1 MVEGFSKT
9 PRYVLK
15 DGSHPTS
22 PVVVVDATEVEPTVI
37 FGFSGK
43 ASYDLFWKAQ
53 SASLTPF
60 PLVRLFLQN
69 KIDQGGNS
77 LSLVVLDATSPQ
89 QEILAAATF
98 QAVAE
103 AFRQNSETLPVS
115 HRLIR
120 SGDSTGYRVE
130 ALQDHALGIS

>member
-22 PVVVVDATEVEPTVI
+22 PVVEVASAETEPTVI
-37 FGFSGK
+37 YGFSGK

-69 KIDQGGNS
+69 QIDQGGDS
-77 LSLVVLDATSPQ
+77 LSLVVLDATCPQ
-89 QEILAAATF
+89 QEILSAATF

-103 AFRQNSETLPVS
+103 AFRQNSDTVLAS

-130 ALQDHALGIS
+130 ALQDHALGLS